1 MRVVK
6 QISIVIDNAPGTLAR
21 ITRAVRDEGI
31 NVVGFAAWGEPDHGI
46 VRMVCDMPLKAL
58 DLLES
63 AGMVAFTT
71 DVLEIARQNQPGQ
84 LMDVAET
91 LADARI
97 NINYSYGSA
106 AEGGSSSFYLGV
118 SDVAGA
124 RSALK

>member
-6 QISIVIDNAPGTLAR
+6 QISIVIDNEPGTLAR
-21 ITRAVRDEGI
+21 ITRAVQEEGI
-31 NVVGFAAWGEPDHGI
+31 NVVGFAAWGELDHGI

-71 DVLEIARQNQPGQ
+71 DVLQIDRQNQPGQ

-91 LADARI
+91 LADAQV

-106 AEGGSSSFYLGV
+106 SENGPSSFFLAV